1 VFGIYPQFSVW
12 GGIATIPIFLWE
24 LSLGVYLVVKGFRP
38 CPITAEMTTATPPT
52 NHNVTA

>member
-1 VFGIYPQFSVW
+1 VW

-38 CPITAEMTTATPPT
+38 CPITAEMTTATPTT